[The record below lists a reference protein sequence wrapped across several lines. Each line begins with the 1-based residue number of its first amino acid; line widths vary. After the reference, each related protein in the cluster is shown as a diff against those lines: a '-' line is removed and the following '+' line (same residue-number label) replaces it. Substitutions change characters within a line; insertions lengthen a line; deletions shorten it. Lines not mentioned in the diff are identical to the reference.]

1 MNEEEIREELKQLR
15 TQARSRVIVLISSL
29 ILIFLWF
36 TNISWV
42 VDIATFSSMA
52 MSSVASTLGM
62 KTYYIIP
69 VTFIITVLFTIFYI
83 ILLKILISSST
94 RDLKSLKR

>member
-1 MNEEEIREELKQLR
+1 MKDEKIREDLKQLR

-42 VDIATFSSMA
+42 VDSETFSRGAMA
-52 MSSVASTLGM
+52 ALARGLGM
-62 KTYYIIP
+62 STTYYIIP

-83 ILLKILISSST
+83 ILLKTLISSSL
-94 RDLKSLKR
+94 RDLKKP

>member
-1 MNEEEIREELKQLR
+1 MKDEKIREDLKQLR
-15 TQARSRVIVLISSL
+15 IQARSRVIVLISSL

-52 MSSVASTLGM
+52 TQAVARTLGM

-94 RDLKSLKR
+94 RNLKKP

>member
-1 MNEEEIREELKQLR
+1 LKDEKIREDLKQLR
-15 TQARSRVIVLISSL
+15 AQARSRVIVLISSL

-52 MSSVASTLGM
+52 MAAVARAFGM

-94 RDLKSLKR
+94 RDLKKP

>member
-1 MNEEEIREELKQLR
+1 MKDEKIREDLKRLR

-52 MSSVASTLGM
+52 MAAAGRAFGIE
-62 KTYYIIP
+62 TYYIIP

-94 RDLKSLKR
+94 RDLNKP